1 MYEKKKRISFISPWN
16 IVICPDIN
24 HSFRPD
30 CYPCGRSEYR
40 TARNDSTEIS
50 SEIPT
55 ETPVVPST
63 ENPKPVL
70 QGLIHDKNG
79 HFYFYQNGKK
89 LKNRWKKVGKNKY
102 YFGKTDRQL
111 PGKRIFP
118 ITYVTLIKRGSD
130 TENR

>member
-1 MYEKKKRISFISPWN
+1 MKRRKEFHLFPLGILLFTLTLT
-16 IVICPDIN
+16 IV
-24 HSFRPD
+24 S
-30 CYPCGRSEYR
+30 GRIAIHAADLNTELP
-40 TARNDSTEIS
+40 ANDSTEIS

-89 LKNRWKKVGKNKY
+89 LEKGWQEQILFREKRTGSYREKE
-102 YFGKTDRQL
+102 YFPL
-111 PGKRIFP
+111 
-118 ITYVTLIKRGSD
+118 LMLL
-130 TENR
+130 